1 MAPTVPFV
9 DALVMQLIVQLFAA
23 TALVAVTC
31 AVHLLGIGGLMLLL
45 RRHRNRPDEAELI
58 RQALTIGAA
67 ATGLFLL
74 HAAEIW
80 LYAGFYVV
88 VGALPGLET
97 ALYFSTASYTTVG
110 YGDVVLGRAWRVVGA
125 IESANGIILLGWS
138 TAFFVAIV
146 GRIRWLEAEI
156 KAAR

>member
-1 MAPTVPFV
+1 
-9 DALVMQLIVQLFAA
+9 MQLIVELA
-23 TALVAVTC
+23 TATGLVAVTC
-31 AVHLLGIGGLMLLL
+31 AIHLFGIGGLMLLL
-45 RRHRNRPDEAELI
+45 RRGHRHADEAEMV
-58 RQALTIGAA
+58 RQGVTIGAA

-74 HAAEIW
+74 HAIEIW
-80 LYAGFYVV
+80 LYAAFYVV
-88 VGALPGLET
+88 VRALPGLED

-110 YGDVVLGRAWRVVGA
+110 YGDVVLNSEWRVVGA

-146 GRIRWLEAEI
+146 GRIRWLESEI

>member
-1 MAPTVPFV
+1 
-9 DALVMQLIVQLFAA
+9 MQLIIELATA
-23 TALVAVTC
+23 TALVAMTC
-31 AVHLLGIGGLMLLL
+31 VIHLFGIGGLMLLL
-45 RRHRNRPDEAELI
+45 RRRQHHADEAEVV
-58 RQALTIGAA
+58 RQGLMIGAA

-80 LYAGFYVV
+80 IYAAFYVV
-88 VGALPGLET
+88 VQALPELEV
-97 ALYFSTASYTTVG
+97 ALYFSTVSYTTVG
-110 YGDVVLGRAWRVVGA
+110 YGDVVLGPNWRVVGA